1 MKLLPNEF
9 IRSTA
14 EVTNRRNSEFPSP
27 ATMCIVGSVHLPG
40 DVLRELKQ
48 SESSGKTVLGP
59 GLKKE
64 SGEVRVIKAGILR
77 YKEPNVYWIDC
88 HQKRVRSG
96 EVSSNL

>member
-1 MKLLPNEF
+1 
-9 IRSTA
+9 
-14 EVTNRRNSEFPSP
+14 
-27 ATMCIVGSVHLPG
+27 MCTVDCVYLPG

-77 YKEPNVYWIDC
+77 FKEPNVYWIDC
-88 HQKRVRSG
+88 HQKRVRIDIEAIIG
-96 EVSSNL
+96 NQWHNEHVLLGANL